1 MANISLFS
9 PYYFSYYK
17 NGIENVGMTERTSTD
32 FENFGQQGRAFN
44 ADDLERVAQEKAT
57 ALLKRKYWDK
67 VQADQ
72 IESQSLANYIVD
84 WYIHSGSIGI
94 CTMQTMVGA
103 APDGNVGPK
112 TLTAINRQ
120 NPAEFIQKART
131 IRLTMYESQLKV
143 NPDAKKQV
151 EEWIRLLDTL
161 QVGKLICNGGWEIAF
176 DDKGTLMVE
185 EVSKPVDKPQSET
198 PETTPENT
206 PENTPA
212 PSKTRKILV
221 RTASGKIVMKTITVP
236 DVPTEN
242 TDSSNNETDIN
253 TTAQTSVKDEKSNDG
268 TEKETCKQATTTIDV
283 YLPFFLSYA
292 GGHVAGVSNFD
303 ITLKML
309 QDANLDMNGDGV
321 IDDEDLKALDQENVK
336 EILKKYYWDNLR
348 CSDLQSQSI
357 ANMLT
362 DWAWGSGVGNVI
374 QTVQKM
380 LGLEPDGVMGQT
392 TVDAINAQERE
403 TFFKMLQDSRIDS
416 YNKLIQSNPLMAPY
430 VQQWITRAGG
440 IGLGSLDIK
449 GGESVSFN
457 EYPQKEEENNNDNDI
472 KQPEEQEQKPE
483 EQQQD
488 QQQEQQPEEQPQ
500 TEEQQQQQQQQADNG
515 NADGEVHDSGEG
527 DSFLNSMNELND
539 LANLF

>member
-1 MANISLFS
+1 M
-9 PYYFSYYK
+9 K
-17 NGIENVGMTERTSTD
+17 ESTHTTT
-32 FENFGQQGRAFN
+32 
-44 ADDLERVAQEKAT
+44 KT
-57 ALLKRKYWDK
+57 KK
-67 VQADQ
+67 V
-72 IESQSLANYIVD
+72 
-84 WYIHSGSIGI
+84 
-94 CTMQTMVGA
+94 
-103 APDGNVGPK
+103 P
-112 TLTAINRQ
+112 
-120 NPAEFIQKART
+120 
-131 IRLTMYESQLKV
+131 
-143 NPDAKKQV
+143 
-151 EEWIRLLDTL
+151 
-161 QVGKLICNGGWEIAF
+161 
-176 DDKGTLMVE
+176 
-185 EVSKPVDKPQSET
+185 
-198 PETTPENT
+198 
-206 PENTPA
+206 
-212 PSKTRKILV
+212 V
-221 RTASGKIVMKTITVP
+221 RTASGKIVMKTIVVEEP
-236 DVPTEN
+236 SEDK
-242 TDSSNNETDIN
+242 
-253 TTAQTSVKDEKSNDG
+253 TTSPSQEAAAEATNQAPEQESKAPEQESKAPEANGEEAPAKASTTS
-268 TEKETCKQATTTIDV
+268 IDT
-283 YLPFFLSYA
+283 YMPFFLSYA

-309 QDANLDMNGDGV
+309 QDANLDMNGDGA

-362 DWAWGSGVGNVI
+362 DWAWGSGVGSVI

-380 LGLEPDGVMGQT
+380 LGLEPDGAMGQT

-440 IGLGSLDIK
+440 IGFGSLDIK

-472 KQPEEQEQKPE
+472 KQPEDQEQV
-483 EQQQD
+483 QQPQDQQPQD

-500 TEEQQQQQQQQADNG
+500 PEEQQQQQQQADTK

>member
-1 MANISLFS
+1 MANISLFA

-72 IESQSLANYIVD
+72 IESQSMANYIVD

-176 DDKGTLMVE
+176 DDKGSLMVE
-185 EVSKPVDKPQSET
+185 EVSKPIDKPQSET

-206 PENTPA
+206 PENSPA

-253 TTAQTSVKDEKSNDG
+253 TTAQTSVKDEESNDG

-336 EILKKYYWDNLR
+336 EILKKILLGQPPLLR
-348 CSDLQSQSI
+348 PSEPEHRQYADR
-357 ANMLT
+357 
-362 DWAWGSGVGNVI
+362 
-374 QTVQKM
+374 
-380 LGLEPDGVMGQT
+380 LGMGFGRGQCHPDGPK
-392 TVDAINAQERE
+392 DAGTGTRRRDGTDDCRRHQRTRARDV
-403 TFFKMLQDSRIDS
+403 LQDAPGQPHR
-416 YNKLIQSNPLMAPY
+416 LIQ
-430 VQQWITRAGG
+430 QT
-440 IGLGSLDIK
+440 
-449 GGESVSFN
+449 
-457 EYPQKEEENNNDNDI
+457 YP
-472 KQPEEQEQKPE
+472 KQPLDGALRPAMDNEGWRNRLRKPRH
-483 EQQQD
+483 QGWRKRQFQRISPKRGGK
-488 QQQEQQPEEQPQ
+488 Q
-500 TEEQQQQQQQQADNG
+500 
-515 NADGEVHDSGEG
+515 
-527 DSFLNSMNELND
+527 
-539 LANLF
+539 